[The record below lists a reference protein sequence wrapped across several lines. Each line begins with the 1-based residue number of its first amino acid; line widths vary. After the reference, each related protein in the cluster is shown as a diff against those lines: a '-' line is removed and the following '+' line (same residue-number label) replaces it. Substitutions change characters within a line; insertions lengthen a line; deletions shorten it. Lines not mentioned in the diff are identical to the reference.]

1 MPIEVSPL
9 VHIEIVVRDVNAAV
23 DFLEKVF
30 GAKKTEPELV
40 NFLNETAIGLLKIE
54 HVELGNIVL
63 QFIEPMGD
71 GQDVWSEHLR
81 KKGPGVHN
89 LTFQVDDLNRAA
101 ATLAEAGAPTLF
113 TMDLDWV
120 KLLGS
125 ELGREN
131 VPPVHM
137 IGSEEIVGFRLELAE
152 NPMKVLPEGS

>member
-1 MPIEVSPL
+1 MPIDVSPL

-23 DFLEKVF
+23 DFLERVF
-30 GAKKTEPELV
+30 GAKRTEPELV
-40 NFLNETAIGLLKIE
+40 SFLNEAAAGLLKVE
-54 HVELGNIVL
+54 HVELGNVVL
-63 QFIEPMGD
+63 QFIEPMED

-101 ATLAEAGAPTLF
+101 AALAEAGAPTLF
-113 TMDLDWV
+113 TMDLEWA
-120 KLLGS
+120 KLFGS
-125 ELGREN
+125 ELAREN

-152 NPMKVLPEGS
+152 NPMKE